1 MNLSCLPC
9 QVLRRTD
16 SDNEPRERF
25 NDVDNNSQEMSN
37 FSLCL
42 GRVDRTWSGNLAPN
56 SGYENMM
63 TRTSNNG
70 SHHLRQNNGGS
81 PMEFPSVTPRL
92 QRSPGMRRDWSF
104 EDLCCQM
111 NDG

>member
-1 MNLSCLPC
+1 MNLSCLTC

-16 SDNEPRERF
+16 SDNEPRGRF
-25 NDVDNNSQEMSN
+25 NDVDNSTQETSN

-42 GRVDRTWSGNLAPN
+42 GRADRSWSGNLAPN
-56 SGYENMM
+56 SGYENTM
-63 TRTSNNG
+63 TRMLNNG
-70 SHHLRQNNGGS
+70 SHRLQNNGGG

-104 EDLCCQM
+104 EHLCRQM
-111 NDG
+111 NEG

>member
-1 MNLSCLPC
+1 MNLSCLTC

-16 SDNEPRERF
+16 SDNEQRGRY

-37 FSLCL
+37 FGLCL
-42 GRVDRTWSGNLAPN
+42 VRVDRSWSGNLAPN

-63 TRTSNNG
+63 TRTSNNRG
-70 SHHLRQNNGGS
+70 HRLQNSGGGG

-104 EDLCCQM
+104 EDLCRQM
-111 NDG
+111 NEG